1 MTSLQHFEE
10 QKFLGPLAPAVRRRL
25 KEFDAEDVV
34 SRIWSH
40 DHTVWKPDPTE
51 ITNRL
56 GWLTLATDLRPR
68 IPGLQ
73 AFAKRVTADGFTHA
87 VLLGMGGSSLAPEM
101 FARTFAEPHRRAE
114 LKGATAKGAVELTVL
129 DTTHPATIA
138 RVEASLDLDHT
149 LFIVASKSGTTLETL
164 SQFEYFS
171 AKTGGRGSSFIAITD
186 PGTPLEE
193 LARARGFRHVFEN
206 PPDLGGRYS
215 ALSLF
220 GLVPAALI
228 GADLEDL
235 LFSAEEMAD
244 GCKAVPAFENPG
256 AWLGALMG
264 EAALAGQDKLT
275 FVLPASVASFG
286 DWVEQL
292 VAESTG
298 KEGKGIVPVPG
309 EDIGPPDAY
318 GEDRLFV
325 SLGDYPGLE
334 PLRAAGHPVVTLEFG
349 GPKTLGAEILRFEF
363 ATAVAGH
370 VLGINAFDQPNVE
383 EAKQATRAILASLEE
398 AGVPL
403 GQGTASKLE
412 EPDPGD
418 AAGELQ
424 GVAPGDYIAIQA
436 YLDRTPETAAAL
448 QLDRLAL
455 RDAHRAATTVG
466 FGPRFLHSTGQL
478 HKGGPPTGVFLQVTD
493 ESREVDL
500 PIPGKPYTF
509 GTLIDAQALGD
520 LQALRA
526 RRRRVAR
533 VTFEELER
541 VARSNRGTR

>member
-56 GWLTLATDLRPR
+56 GWLTLATDMRPR

-73 AFAKRVTADGFTHA
+73 AFAKRVAADGFTHA

-101 FARTFAEPHRRAE
+101 FARTYTTAP
-114 LKGATAKGAVELTVL
+114 GALELTVL

-235 LFSAEEMAD
+235 LFSAEEMAE
-244 GCKAVPAFENPG
+244 GCRAVPAFENPG

-275 FVLPASVASFG
+275 FVLPASVGSFG

-325 SLGDYPGLE
+325 SLGDYPGLA

-349 GPKTLGAEILRFEF
+349 GPKTLGAEIFRFEF
-363 ATAVAGH
+363 ATAVVGH

-383 EAKQATRAILASLEE
+383 EAKQATRAILASLRE
-398 AGVPL
+398 AS
-403 GQGTASKLE
+403 QLE

-533 VTFEELER
+533 VSFEELER

>member
-73 AFAKRVTADGFTHA
+73 AFARKVAADGVTHA

>member
-73 AFAKRVTADGFTHA
+73 AFAKRVAADGFTHA

-101 FARTFAEPHRRAE
+101 FARTFGTAS
-114 LKGATAKGAVELTVL
+114 GALELTVL

-244 GCKAVPAFENPG
+244 GCTAVPAFENPG

-325 SLGDYPGLE
+325 SLGDYPGLA

-349 GPKTLGAEILRFEF
+349 GPKTLGAEIFRFEF

-383 EAKQATRAILASLEE
+383 EAKQATRAILASLHEGSE
-398 AGVPL
+398 
-403 GQGTASKLE
+403 LE

-436 YLDRTPETAAAL
+436 YLDRTPDSAAAL

-533 VTFEELER
+533 VAFEELER